1 MARGSAGGNQHKYA
15 YGCEQQQ
22 FQQLG
27 EFFTATSLKAPQR
40 YGKDM
45 RPGSDLRSSNSNLKA
60 TQSTSCC
67 WRATKVEAP
76 HACMP

>member
-1 MARGSAGGNQHKYA
+1 MGRTTPSRTAGSSMARGSAGGNQHSKYA
-15 YGCEQQQ
+15 YGEQQQ

-45 RPGSDLRSSNSNLKA
+45 
-60 TQSTSCC
+60 
-67 WRATKVEAP
+67 V
-76 HACMP
+76 